1 MNILFFSSSIKI
13 SVYVPKSRRHRI
25 QNKWQKM
32 VFYSAKKENE
42 TKQQEEKRLM
52 TLRWT
57 KRREKYGKKEI
68 KCETRRMEHVET
80 KMFTRER
87 IISFFPS
94 SSLSASTAFWLDV
107 GWKCE
112 AEYTYDEREHKRE
125 WTKWRDD
132 YIFCVLSKLSHALR
146 KCSNSR
152 QRKRIK
158 YSFSVSFL
166 AIRFHIRFMF
176 CLLSHV
182 KFVFASRSSIQLTF
196 QVTIFFMRTRFL
208 SFWISC
214 DHRMVFI

>member
-1 MNILFFSSSIKI
+1 MKFSIFFSGRKHHPFLLSKNFRLFFFFFLIYIVLITKTELLMNILFFSSSIKI
-13 SVYVPKSRRHRI
+13 SVYVPKNRRHRI

-158 YSFSVSFL
+158 Y
-166 AIRFHIRFMF
+166 
-176 CLLSHV
+176 
-182 KFVFASRSSIQLTF
+182 
-196 QVTIFFMRTRFL
+196 
-208 SFWISC
+208 
-214 DHRMVFI
+214 